1 LENKKVL
8 GFYLFKSFHE
18 YEKKIHNFVNQ
29 AMSSQ
34 YFNREIL
41 NALIDIYEWFS
52 AYQCTW
58 NRYSQNLFIELEEKE
73 ESLFVIN
80 GSKVAHGN
88 ELPDRYLLM
97 KKINEKESQVC
108 NFGDFYPGHISN
120 LTHFYKFNKE
130 YLDKYVEDIQMLIK
144 SINKWIELTNN
155 EIIID
160 FVKSFRIKKADGDWL

>member
-1 LENKKVL
+1 
-8 GFYLFKSFHE
+8 
-18 YEKKIHNFVNQ
+18 
-29 AMSSQ
+29 MSSQ
-34 YFNREIL
+34 YFNREVL

-58 NRYSQNLFIELEEKE
+58 NRYSQKLFMKLEEKE

-80 GSKVAHGN
+80 SSKLAHGN

-97 KKINEKESQVC
+97 KKINEKESQIY
-108 NFGDFYPGHISN
+108 NFGDFFPGNISN
-120 LTHFYKFNKE
+120 LTNYYKFNEE
-130 YLDKYVEDIQMLIK
+130 YLNKYVQDIQLLIK

-160 FVKSFRIKKADGDWL
+160 FVKSFRVKKANGDWL